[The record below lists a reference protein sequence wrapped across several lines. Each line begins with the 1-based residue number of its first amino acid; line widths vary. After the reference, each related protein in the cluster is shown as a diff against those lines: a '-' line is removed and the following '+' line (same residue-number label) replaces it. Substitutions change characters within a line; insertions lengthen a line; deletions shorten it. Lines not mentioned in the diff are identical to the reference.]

1 MARRHSVHT
10 ANPASSIMP
19 AVPSVFRPMLMHTTA
34 IPQPDTPALGR
45 GLEFNTAIDEDADSP
60 SKPDVGNPSSAAQ
73 PAYFSNPSTLSG
85 CGMGSTVTILWDHT
99 TLSTFYPN
107 MNPGFEIY
115 TPMMVDEMRFTFS
128 PQGSGHSDDADG
140 SYGFPFT
147 PVLLPPPT
155 LGPQSTSP
163 VNTPAHQDIMAATS
177 HHGDISSSNAS
188 LPSSAMNIDD
198 PMLSDQAD
206 HLINVRDEAIRQVY
220 TSNAGDWLAQQ
231 PLLLHPPT
239 MPF

>member
-1 MARRHSVHT
+1 
-10 ANPASSIMP
+10 
-19 AVPSVFRPMLMHTTA
+19 MLMHTTA

-45 GLEFNTAIDEDADSP
+45 GLEFNTAIDQDADGQ
-60 SKPDVGNPSSAAQ
+60 SKPDVGDPSSAAQ
-73 PAYFSNPSTLSG
+73 SASISNPSTLSG
-85 CGMGSTVTILWDHT
+85 CGMGSTVTILSEHT

-220 TSNAGDWLAQQ
+220 TSDAGNWLAQQ
-231 PLLLHPPT
+231 PQLLHPPT